1 MLQNSY
7 IDESLYE
14 FLPIGA
20 LAIFLGAAVMV
31 ANGSERAKRAG
42 WMIPATFSVLFLAWS
57 LFTLAKEGLAGVW
70 VEHTRN
76 AWGNQIWFDL
86 LLALGIGWALLLP
99 RGRAVGMRPWPWLAL
114 LLATGS
120 VGLLAM
126 LARCLFLEE
135 RIAEQTRRQ

>member
-1 MLQNSY
+1 MY
-7 IDESLYE
+7 EPLYE

-20 LAIFLGAAVMV
+20 LAIFLVAAVM
-31 ANGSERAKRAG
+31 AATGNDGEQQAG
-42 WMIPATFSVLFLAWS
+42 WRIPAAFSGLFLGWS
-57 LFTLAKEGLAGVW
+57 LFALAQGGLGGVW

-86 LLALGIGWALLLP
+86 LLALGTGWALLQP
-99 RGRAVGMRPWPWLAL
+99 RMRAVGMRPWPWLAL

-135 RIAEQTRRQ
+135 RVAQQSRRQ

>member
-1 MLQNSY
+1 MY
-7 IDESLYE
+7 EPLYE

-20 LAIFLGAAVMV
+20 LAIFLVTAVMA
-31 ANGSERAKRAG
+31 ANGRQAAKPAG
-42 WMIPATFSVLFLAWS
+42 WRIPAAFSVLFLGWS
-57 LFTLAKEGLAGVW
+57 LFALAQGGLGGVW

-86 LLALGIGWALLLP
+86 LLALGIGWSLLLP
-99 RGRAVGMRPWPWLAL
+99 RTRAVGMRPWPWLAL

-126 LARCLFLEE
+126 LARCFFLEE
-135 RIAEQTRRQ
+135 RVAQQSRRQ

>member
-1 MLQNSY
+1 MY
-7 IDESLYE
+7 EPLYE

-20 LAIFLGAAVMV
+20 LAIFRVAAVM
-31 ANGSERAKRAG
+31 AATGNDGAKRAG
-42 WMIPATFSVLFLAWS
+42 WRIPAAFSALFLVWS
-57 LFTLAKEGLAGVW
+57 LYALTREGLGGVW

-86 LLALGIGWALLLP
+86 LLALGTGWALLQP
-99 RGRAVGMRPWPWLAL
+99 RLRAVGMRPWPWLAL

-126 LARCLFLEE
+126 MTRCLFL
-135 RIAEQTRRQ
+135 

>member
-1 MLQNSY
+1 MY
-7 IDESLYE
+7 EPLYE

-20 LAIFLGAAVMV
+20 LAIFLVAAVM
-31 ANGSERAKRAG
+31 AATGNDGEQQAG
-42 WMIPATFSVLFLAWS
+42 WRIPAAFSGLFLGWS
-57 LFTLAKEGLAGVW
+57 LFALAQGGLGGVW

-86 LLALGIGWALLLP
+86 LLALGTGWALLQP
-99 RGRAVGMRPWPWLAL
+99 RLRAVGMRPWPWLAL

-135 RIAEQTRRQ
+135 RVAQQSRRQ

>member
-1 MLQNSY
+1 MY
-7 IDESLYE
+7 EPLYE

-20 LAIFLGAAVMV
+20 LAIFLVVAAMAATGNDGA
-31 ANGSERAKRAG
+31 KQAG
-42 WMIPATFSVLFLAWS
+42 WRIPAAFSAVFLVWS
-57 LFTLAKEGLAGVW
+57 LFALTQGGLGGVW

-86 LLALGIGWALLLP
+86 LLAIGVGWALLQP
-99 RGRAVGMRPWPWLAL
+99 RARAAGMRPWPWLAL

-135 RIAEQTRRQ
+135 RAAEQSRRQ